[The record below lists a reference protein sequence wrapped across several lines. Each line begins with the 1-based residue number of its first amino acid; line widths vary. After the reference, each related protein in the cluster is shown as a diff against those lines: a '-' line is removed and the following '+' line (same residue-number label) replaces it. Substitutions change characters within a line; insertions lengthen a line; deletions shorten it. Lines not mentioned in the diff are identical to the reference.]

1 MTLAFV
7 GGTHRTVPLALRER
21 LAFSAEQAAEALT
34 RFRERFPGREG
45 VLLSTCNRVEF
56 YAAGA
61 EADGPPPPPDQ
72 LVSFLA
78 ECRGIDASLLT
89 PVLAGDLDEAVV
101 RHLFSVA
108 AGLDSMVLGEPQ
120 IVAQVKQAWSLA
132 QESRTSGPL
141 TGEMFQAALRTAKR
155 VATET
160 ALGRERLSIP
170 SVAVA
175 DFASGVFERFD
186 DKRVL
191 LIGAGKMAAETLR
204 YLRAAGARDVLI
216 VNRTAGRA
224 GDLAAR
230 LGARAG
236 RFENLSAELA
246 AADLVVSTTG
256 ATAPVVS
263 LELFAEVELRR
274 AGRPLVVLDLAVPRD
289 FDPRIG
295 QRPGVW
301 LYSVDDL
308 AAACAANRKSR
319 QRELPAALTIIDEE
333 TQRFMGDLH
342 HRSTAPVIERL
353 RAGWNETGEAELDR
367 LFRRLPGL
375 DDASR
380 AEIRQAF
387 DRYAAKLLHPP
398 LASLRSESR
407 AGPPHGL
414 LDALKRLFDLK
425 D

>member
-89 PVLAGDLDEAVV
+89 PVLAGDRDEAVV

-155 VATET
+155 VASET
-160 ALGRERLSIP
+160 AIGRERISIP

-204 YLRAAGARDVLI
+204 YLRAAGARDLLI

-263 LELFAEVELRR
+263 LELFAEVETQR

-319 QRELPAALTIIDEE
+319 QREMPAALSIIDEE

-375 DDASR
+375 DDTSR

>member
-21 LAFSAEQAAEALT
+21 LAFSAEQAAEALS

-89 PVLAGDLDEAVV
+89 PVLTGDRDEAVV

-160 ALGRERLSIP
+160 AVGRERISIP

-236 RFENLSAELA
+236 RFENLAVELA

-256 ATAPVVS
+256 ATEPVVS
-263 LELFAEVELRR
+263 LELFADVETRR
-274 AGRPLVVLDLAVPRD
+274 GGRPLVVLDLAVPRD

-308 AAACAANRKSR
+308 AAACEANRKSR
-319 QRELPAALTIIDEE
+319 QRELPAAVTIIDEE

-353 RAGWNETGEAELDR
+353 RAGWSETGDAELDR

-375 DDASR
+375 DDAAR

>member
-56 YAAGA
+56 YAACA

-72 LVSFLA
+72 LLSFLA

-89 PVLAGDLDEAVV
+89 PVLAGDRDEAVV

>member
-72 LVSFLA
+72 LLSFLA

-89 PVLAGDLDEAVV
+89 PVLAGDRDEAVV

-353 RAGWNETGEAELDR
+353 RAGWNETGDAELDR

-380 AEIRQAF
+380 AEIRQSF

>member
-1 MTLAFV
+1 MMLALV
-7 GGTHRTVPLALRER
+7 GGTHRTVPLDLRER
-21 LAFSAEQAAEALT
+21 LAFSADQAAAALA
-34 RFRERFPGREG
+34 RFRDRFPGREG

-56 YAAGA
+56 YAAGEPGA
-61 EADGPPPPPDQ
+61 EPPQAEQ

-78 ECRGIDASLLT
+78 ECRGIEAGMLA
-89 PVLAGDLDEAVV
+89 PVLARERDEGVA

-120 IVAQVKQAWSLA
+120 ILAQVKQAWALA
-132 QESRTSGPL
+132 QDSRTAGPL

-160 ALGRERLSIP
+160 ALGRERVSIP

-175 DFASGVFERFD
+175 DFASAVFERFD

-191 LIGAGKMAAETLR
+191 LLGAGKMAAETLR
-204 YLRAAGARDVLI
+204 YLREAGARDVTV

-224 GDLAAR
+224 VELAAR
-230 LGARAG
+230 LGARPG
-236 RFENLSAELA
+236 RLDELVAEIA

-256 ATAPVVS
+256 ATQPVVT
-263 LELFAEVELRR
+263 LDAFLAVESRR
-274 AGRPLVVLDLAVPRD
+274 DGRSLVVLDLAVPRD

-295 QRPGVW
+295 ERPGVW

-308 AAACAANRKSR
+308 AAACDANRKSR
-319 QRELPAALTIIDEE
+319 QREMPAAMAIVEEE
-333 TQRFMGDLH
+333 TRRFMGDLH
-342 HRSTAPVIERL
+342 HRSTAPVIEQL
-353 RAGWNETGEAELDR
+353 RAGWSETGEAELDR

-375 DDASR
+375 DDAQQ

-387 DRYAAKLLHPP
+387 ERYAAKLLHPP

-407 AGPPHGL
+407 SGPPHGL

>member
-89 PVLAGDLDEAVV
+89 PVLAGDRDEAVV

-155 VATET
+155 VASET
-160 ALGRERLSIP
+160 AIGRERISIP

-204 YLRAAGARDVLI
+204 YLRAAGARDLLI

-263 LELFAEVELRR
+263 LELFAEVETQR

-319 QRELPAALTIIDEE
+319 QRELPAAVTIIDEE

-375 DDASR
+375 DDTSR

>member
-72 LVSFLA
+72 LLSFLA

-89 PVLAGDLDEAVV
+89 PVLAGDRDEAVV

-353 RAGWNETGEAELDR
+353 RAGWSETGDAELDR

>member
-21 LAFSAEQAAEALT
+21 LAFSAEQAADALR
-34 RFRERFPGREG
+34 RFRDRFPGREG

-61 EADGPPPPPDQ
+61 EAGAPPPDE
-72 LVSFLA
+72 LLSFLA
-78 ECRGIDASLLT
+78 ECRGIEESLLA
-89 PVLAGDLDEAVV
+89 PVLAGDRDEAVV
-101 RHLFSVA
+101 RHLFGVA

-120 IVAQVKQAWSLA
+120 IVAQVKQAWALA

-204 YLRAAGARDVLI
+204 YLRQAGARDVVV
-216 VNRTAGRA
+216 VNRTVERA
-224 GDLAAR
+224 GALAAS

-236 RFENLSAELA
+236 RFEDLAEELA

-256 ATAPVVS
+256 ATQPVVTE
-263 LELFAEVELRR
+263 ELFARTEPGRG
-274 AGRPLVVLDLAVPRD
+274 GRPLVVLDLAVPRD
-289 FDPRIG
+289 FDPAIG
-295 QRPGVW
+295 RRPGVW
-301 LYSVDDL
+301 LSTIDDL
-308 AAACAANRKSR
+308 AAACDANRKSR
-319 QRELPAALTIIDEE
+319 QREMPAALAIVDEE

-375 DDASR
+375 DDAAR

>member
-1 MTLAFV
+1 MMLALV
-7 GGTHRTVPLALRER
+7 GGTHRTVPLDLRER
-21 LAFSAEQAAEALT
+21 LAFSADQAAAALA
-34 RFRERFPGREG
+34 RFRDRFPGREG

-56 YAAGA
+56 YAAGEPGA
-61 EADGPPPPPDQ
+61 EPPQAEQ

-78 ECRGIDASLLT
+78 ECRGIEAGMLA
-89 PVLAGDLDEAVV
+89 PVLARERDEGVA

-120 IVAQVKQAWSLA
+120 ILAQVKQAWALA
-132 QESRTSGPL
+132 QDSRTAGPL

-160 ALGRERLSIP
+160 ALGRERVSIP

-175 DFASGVFERFD
+175 DFASAVFERFD

-191 LIGAGKMAAETLR
+191 LLGAGKMAAETLR
-204 YLRAAGARDVLI
+204 YLREAGARDVTV

-224 GDLAAR
+224 VELAAR
-230 LGARAG
+230 LGARPG
-236 RFENLSAELA
+236 RFDELVAELA
-246 AADLVVSTTG
+246 HADLVVSTTG
-256 ATAPVVS
+256 STEPVVT
-263 LELFAEVELRR
+263 LDAFRAVES
-274 AGRPLVVLDLAVPRD
+274 GRDGRSLVVLDLAVPRD

-295 QRPGVW
+295 ERPGVW

-308 AAACAANRKSR
+308 AAACDANRKSR
-319 QRELPAALTIIDEE
+319 QREMPAALAIVEEE
-333 TQRFMGDLH
+333 TRRFMGDLH
-342 HRSTAPVIERL
+342 HRSTAPVIEQL
-353 RAGWNETGEAELDR
+353 RAGWSETGEAELDR

-375 DDASR
+375 DDAQQ

-387 DRYAAKLLHPP
+387 ERYAAKLLHPP

-407 AGPPHGL
+407 SGPPHGL